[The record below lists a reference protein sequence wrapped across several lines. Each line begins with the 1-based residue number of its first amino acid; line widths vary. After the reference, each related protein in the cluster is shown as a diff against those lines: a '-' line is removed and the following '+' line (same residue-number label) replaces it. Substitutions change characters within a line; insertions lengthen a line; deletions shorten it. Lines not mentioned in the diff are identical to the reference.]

1 MQGKLTEGSE
11 KPSEGLRMTP
21 VNQASRMLMDL
32 AEPRPVGD
40 TVKAAITR
48 AARAVSAVLRDAR
61 QEPMTY
67 GRCEDLWRREARRI
81 DAAEMDAIREAHERR
96 HRALREELRQAEA
109 LAKSLER
116 LAAQV
121 GPTGDHST
129 ASEISAAAR
138 QAKRTARAFRDLA
151 GLRVEGVRG

>member
-21 VNQASRMLMDL
+21 INQASRMLMDL

-81 DAAEMDAIREAHERR
+81 DAAEMDAIRAAHERR
-96 HRALREELRQAEA
+96 HRSLRDQLREAEA
-109 LAKSLER
+109 LAGRLER
-116 LAAQV
+116 LAAELS
-121 GPTGDHST
+121 PA
-129 ASEISAAAR
+129 ASDEASGERSASAR
-138 QAKRTARAFRDLA
+138 QAQRTARALRDLA
-151 GLRVEGVRG
+151 RQRAEGLTG